1 MLHARVCARLP
12 TAMLIFCCHKCHTK
26 EKFWW
31 KNRPFWEGRKR
42 NKNDFWLAFSMCF
55 LPLSPLFIKIH
66 QKHTVETWFI
76 AHCIYPCDT
85 CDSKKTKTPVLCV
98 RAYARERENIDIF
111 TIQIWGCWFPLH
123 CSIYFH
129 FWMLIEN
136 NTLFCEKWAVVLWK
150 TTRHF
155 VENKPSFC
163 ESIMHF
169 RTDKI
174 DYLVVLRWEQLKF
187 LWFPPWPLARKRPIH
202 PRLRGKNSFN
212 LWLSTLSTRWFVP
225 MFQHEQKLG

>member
-1 MLHARVCARLP
+1 
-12 TAMLIFCCHKCHTK
+12 MLIFCCHKCHTK

-66 QKHTVETWFI
+66 QKYTVETWFI

-85 CDSKKTKTPVLCV
+85 CDSKKTKTPVMCV

-111 TIQIWGCWFPLH
+111 TTQIWGCWSPLH

-136 NTLFCEKWAVVLWK
+136 NTSFCRKQAVVLWK
-150 TTRHF
+150 YYALSNRQNRLF
-155 VENKPSFC
+155 SGFAL
-163 ESIMHF
+163 
-169 RTDKI
+169 RTI
-174 DYLVVLRWEQLKF
+174 EF
-187 LWFPPWPLARKRPIH
+187 LMIPPWPLARKRPIH

-225 MFQHEQKLG
+225 MFQHEQKSG

>member
-1 MLHARVCARLP
+1 
-12 TAMLIFCCHKCHTK
+12 MLIFCCHKCHTK

-66 QKHTVETWFI
+66 QKYTVETWFI

-85 CDSKKTKTPVLCV
+85 CDSKKTKTPVMCV

-111 TIQIWGCWFPLH
+111 TTQIWGCWSPLH

-150 TTRHF
+150 TTRRF
-155 VENKPSFC
+155 MKNNTSFC
-163 ESIMHF
+163 
-169 RTDKI
+169 RKQA
-174 DYLVVLRWEQLKF
+174 VVLWKYYALSNRQNRLFSGFALRTIEF
-187 LWFPPWPLARKRPIH
+187 LMIPPWPLARKRPIH

-225 MFQHEQKLG
+225 MFQHEQKSG

>member
-1 MLHARVCARLP
+1 
-12 TAMLIFCCHKCHTK
+12 MLIFCCHKCHTK
-26 EKFWW
+26 GKFWW

-98 RAYARERENIDIF
+98 CAHARERENIDIF

-123 CSIYFH
+123 SSVYFH
-129 FWMLIEN
+129 FWTFIEN

-169 RTDKI
+169 RTDEI
-174 DYLVVLRWEQLKF
+174 DYLVVLRWKQLNF
-187 LWFPPWPLARKRPIH
+187 LWFPRDHLPKTTHSPSFSWKKWPISLAKHLINT
-202 PRLRGKNSFN
+202 LIC
-212 LWLSTLSTRWFVP
+212 STVSPQTEVGVTYVTFFYQCAL
-225 MFQHEQKLG
+225 

>member
-1 MLHARVCARLP
+1 
-12 TAMLIFCCHKCHTK
+12 
-26 EKFWW
+26 
-31 KNRPFWEGRKR
+31 
-42 NKNDFWLAFSMCF
+42 MCF

-85 CDSKKTKTPVLCV
+85 CDSKKTKTPVMCV

-123 CSIYFH
+123 SSVYFH
-129 FWMLIEN
+129 FWMFIEN

-150 TTRHF
+150 TTRRF
-155 VENKPSFC
+155 VKNNTSFC
-163 ESIMHF
+163 
-169 RTDKI
+169 RKQA
-174 DYLVVLRWEQLKF
+174 VVLWKYYALSNRQNRLFSGFALKIIEI
-187 LWFPPWPLARKRPIH
+187 LMIPPWPLARKRPIH
-202 PRLRGKNSFN
+202 PRLRGKNGLY
-212 LWLSTLSTRWFVP
+212 LWPSILSTRWFAP